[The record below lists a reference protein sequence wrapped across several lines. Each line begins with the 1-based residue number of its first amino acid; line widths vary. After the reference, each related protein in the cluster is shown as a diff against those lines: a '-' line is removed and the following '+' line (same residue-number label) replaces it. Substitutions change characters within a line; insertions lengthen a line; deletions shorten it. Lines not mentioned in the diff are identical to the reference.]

1 MGKWLQAIRLIPLQ
15 LAEHA
20 AVNRVVVRSS
30 RTIFSRNGDNVIVK
44 NPDLE
49 WYGGDVCCTEYTA
62 ELDEANAALMLK
74 GITTWISSSLDS
86 DERRL
91 ELDASPLSAKYTVV
105 EVSNEK
111 ITAIEL
117 SGNILTR

>member
-1 MGKWLQAIRLIPLQ
+1 MKK
-15 LAEHA
+15 
-20 AVNRVVVRSS
+20 
-30 RTIFSRNGDNVIVK
+30 RTICLTLAVTMIIGLLTGCGKSRA
-44 NPDLE
+44 
-49 WYGGDVCCTEYTA
+49 YTLSPEKTA
-62 ELDEANAALMLK
+62 ITTDK
-74 GITTWISSSLDS
+74 GITTWISSSPDS

-105 EVSNEK
+105 EVSNGK

>member
-1 MGKWLQAIRLIPLQ
+1 M
-15 LAEHA
+15 
-20 AVNRVVVRSS
+20 N
-30 RTIFSRNGDNVIVK
+30 
-44 NPDLE
+44 
-49 WYGGDVCCTEYTA
+49 TA

-91 ELDASPLSAKYTVV
+91 ELDASPLSAKYTVA
-105 EVSNEK
+105 EVSDGK
-111 ITAIEL
+111 ITALEL